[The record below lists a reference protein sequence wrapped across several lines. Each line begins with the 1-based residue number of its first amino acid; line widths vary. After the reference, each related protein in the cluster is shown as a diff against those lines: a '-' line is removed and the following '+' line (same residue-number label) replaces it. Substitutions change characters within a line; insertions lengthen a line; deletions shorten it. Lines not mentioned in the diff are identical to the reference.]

1 MRPQPQRPA
10 KTSRHAKASG
20 SSWWLLLVCA
30 LLLAAPTHAAPLSLA
45 HTRQSSAQV
54 EAVFAMLQAADAS
67 DSHESRAAL
76 QVLCARAGLDELAT
90 ARLLSSYE
98 RWAHAQQAAS
108 TCSDLLSTSACA
120 PRLDGSRTLLVTARL
135 KSEAPIRT
143 HARIRLFLE

>member
-10 KTSRHAKASG
+10 PKRRHDK

-30 LLLAAPTHAAPLSLA
+30 LLLAAPSNAAPLSLA

-54 EAVFAMLQAADAS
+54 EAVFAMLQSAEAADS
-67 DSHESRAAL
+67 LESRAAL
-76 QVLCARAGLDELAT
+76 QVLCARAGLDELST

-98 RWAHAQQAAS
+98 RWTHAQKTPTS
-108 TCSDLLSTSACA
+108 TCRVAITSTCG
-120 PRLDGSRTLLVTARL
+120 PRLDASRTLRVTARL

>member
-10 KTSRHAKASG
+10 KTSRYDR

-30 LLLAAPTHAAPLSLA
+30 LLLAAPSNAAPLSLA

-54 EAVFAMLQAADAS
+54 EAVFAMLQSSEAPL
-67 DSHESRAAL
+67 ESRAAL
-76 QVLCARAGLDELAT
+76 QVLCARVGLDQLST

-98 RWAHAQQAAS
+98 RWIQAQKVPSS
-108 TCSDLLSTSACA
+108 TCSAPVLKPA
-120 PRLDGSRTLLVTARL
+120 PRLDASRTLLITEHFA
-135 KSEAPIRT
+135 SEAPIRT